1 MAQCPKSQ
9 RNGPCGG
16 SDDGWCEVYPHERYC
31 IWYMAYHRAN
41 RYGELERMESFITP
55 PIDWSL
61 RGTSAWSN
69 YTHRRDNAA
78 HRTPIDIGLD

>member
-1 MAQCPKSQ
+1 
-9 RNGPCGG
+9 
-16 SDDGWCEVYPHERYC
+16 
-31 IWYMAYHRAN
+31 MAYHRAN